1 MDNPLVVLSQIFAV
15 TGPVFIMVLLGMLL
29 KKVDLI
35 DDAFI
40 NTASTLTF
48 KATMPTLLFLGILKA
63 DLATA
68 LQPRLIGYFCLATL
82 LSFAGAWLW
91 SLRFVAREERG
102 VYVQGAFRGN
112 CGIVSLALA
121 TNQYGAYGLS
131 TGGVMSGLVI
141 VLFNIL
147 STIVLSVYSTSYE
160 ANLRSVLRD
169 LARNPLIISVVAG
182 LLASSA
188 QLSLPSWLLVSGEYF
203 GSVTLPV
210 ALICV
215 GGSLS
220 LGAFIDSGRVAISS
234 SLLKVLW
241 LPLIF
246 TTLAWA
252 LGFEGR
258 ELGMLFLFLASPTA
272 AVSYVMA
279 RASGGN
285 AKLAANIIALSTIMS
300 VLTIMLGLYLLQ
312 YWGLV

>member
-1 MDNPLVVLSQIFAV
+1 METSFTLLSQIFAV
-15 TGPVFIMVLLGMLL
+15 TGPVFIMVLVGMLL
-29 KKVDLI
+29 KKIDLI

-48 KATMPTLLFLGILKA
+48 RATMPTLLFLGIIKA

-91 SLRFVAREERG
+91 SLRFVAGEDRG

-121 TNQYGAYGLS
+121 ANQYGAYGLS

-147 STIVLSVYSTSYE
+147 STIVLSIYSSSYE
-160 ANLRSVLRD
+160 ANLRTVLRD
-169 LARNPLIISVVAG
+169 LAKNPLIISVAAG
-182 LLASSA
+182 LLMASLE
-188 QLSLPSWLLVSGEYF
+188 LSLPPWLMVSGEYF
-203 GSVTLPV
+203 GSLTLPL
-210 ALICV
+210 ALVCV

-220 LGAFIDSGRVAISS
+220 LEAFRDSGRVAVSA

-246 TTLAWA
+246 TALAWA

-258 ELGMLFLFLASPTA
+258 ELGLLFLFLASPTA

-279 RASGGN
+279 RTSGSN
-285 AKLAANIIALSTIMS
+285 ARLAANIIALSTLLS
-300 VLTIMLGLYLLQ
+300 VITIMVGLYLLQ
-312 YWGLV
+312 YWQLI